1 MPQNKSARALLAASL
16 ASVCFLLAFRYPVAH
31 AAPAVPIVG
40 RATVIDGD
48 TLEIRGQRV
57 RLEGIDAPEARQ
69 SCDQD
74 GKRWPCGRRAAM
86 VLARLIGSA
95 TVTCQPHGA
104 DRWQRVLATCRVG
117 TTDLSAWMVR
127 QGWALAFRR
136 YSKAHVTVEAEA
148 RAFKRGIW
156 AGTFVPPWRYRA
168 G

>member
-1 MPQNKSARALLAASL
+1 MHHNNSARALLAASL
-16 ASVCFLLAFRYPVAH
+16 ASVCFLLAFPYPVARATP
-31 AAPAVPIVG
+31 AAPVVG

-48 TLEIRGQRV
+48 TLEIRGQRI

-69 SCDQD
+69 SCVQD

-86 VLARLIGSA
+86 ALATRIGSA
-95 TVTCQPHGA
+95 PVTCQSHRA

-148 RAFKRGIW
+148 RALRRGIW